1 LERIV
6 VIGNAGSG
14 KSTLAKELAERYH
27 LPLLHLDTV
36 FWLPGWVKAPQE
48 AMEEAHRVWLAKP
61 QWIIDGNYRRQLDER
76 LALADTVFYLKLPT
90 IVSLWS
96 AVLRSIRFQKQS
108 RPDITIG
115 CEEKFDAEFFRW
127 IVRFRKDVEPH
138 LEAALARHPHLRV
151 EMFRSRAELR
161 RRMKQFDS
169 KP

>member
-14 KSTLAKELAERYH
+14 KSTLAKELADRLH
-27 LPLLHLDTV
+27 LPLLNLDTV

-76 LALADTVFYLKLPT
+76 LALADTVFYFKLPT

-96 AVLRSIRFQKQS
+96 AWIRSLRFRKQS
-108 RPDITIG
+108 RPDITSG
-115 CEEKFDAEFFRW
+115 CDEKFDAEFIRW
-127 IVRFRKDVEPH
+127 IVRFRKDVEP
-138 LEAALARHPHLRV
+138 LLDEALVRHPHVRIQI
-151 EMFRSRAELR
+151 FRSRREMR
-161 RRMKQFDS
+161 RRMNQMEI